1 MQDSIEKN
9 KWVAIVYYN
18 DEKIESFNL
27 NDENRTFEEA
37 EVVAQKWVDTKFK
50 NLDWVLH
57 KVV

>member
-18 DEKIESFNL
+18 DEKFESFNL

-50 NLDWVLH
+50 NHDWVLH

>member
-9 KWVAIVYYN
+9 KWVAIVYDN

-27 NDENRTFEEA
+27 NDEYRTFEEA
-37 EVVAQKWVDTKFK
+37 EVVAQKWVNVKFK
-50 NLDWVLH
+50 NHDWVLH